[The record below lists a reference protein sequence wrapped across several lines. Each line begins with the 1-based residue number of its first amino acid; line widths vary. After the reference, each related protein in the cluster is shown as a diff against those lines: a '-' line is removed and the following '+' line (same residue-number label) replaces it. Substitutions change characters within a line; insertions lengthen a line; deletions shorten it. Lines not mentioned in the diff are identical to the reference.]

1 MSLPAI
7 VSIVVALV
15 LVASYLLSFLVE
27 ALRRAPEVPAAVPWA
42 PDLKSRWVDVDGTR
56 LRYVEAGEGPPLVLL
71 HTLRT
76 DLDLF
81 QKVIPELRRS
91 FHVYAL
97 DFPGH
102 GFSDIPDAEYS
113 PDLFY
118 RCTVAFLD
126 ELQIRDA
133 VIVGESIGGTIAL
146 LLAARDHPS
155 VGRVVAVNAYD
166 YDRGRGIHRGSAL
179 ARVLFSAMEIPL
191 VGEMLQRYRSY
202 PLFRL
207 VIRGSVHRSDSVPP
221 RYLRAMDDVGNR
233 PGHYRAFLS
242 LVRHFPEWEDMRREY
257 GDIDA
262 PVLLLYGEQ
271 DWSRKDEREANRA
284 SIPGAE
290 LQEIPEAGHLLCL
303 DAPEEWVRAV
313 ESFARGDVA

>member
-1 MSLPAI
+1 MSVPAI
-7 VSIVVALV
+7 VSIVVAVV
-15 LVASYLLSFLVE
+15 LVASYLLSFVVE
-27 ALRRAPEVPAAVPWA
+27 ALRRSPQAPDAPPWA
-42 PDLKSRWVDVDGTR
+42 PDLKYRWVDVDGTR

-91 FHVYAL
+91 FHVYAV

-102 GFSDIPDAEYS
+102 GFSDIPDTEYS

-126 ELQIRDA
+126 ELQIRGAA
-133 VIVGESIGGTIAL
+133 VVGESIGGTIAL

-155 VGRVVAVNAYD
+155 VRRVVAVNAYD
-166 YDRGRGIHRGSAL
+166 YDRGRGIHRGSGL

-207 VIRGSVHRSDSVPP
+207 VIRGSVHRDDSVPP
-221 RYLRAMDDVGNR
+221 SYLRAMNDVGER
-233 PGHYRAFLS
+233 PRHYRAFLS
-242 LVRHFPEWEDMRREY
+242 LVRHFPEWEEMRQEY

-262 PVLLLYGEQ
+262 PVLLLYGEN
-271 DWSRKDEREANRA
+271 DWSRKDEREANGA

-313 ESFARGDVA
+313 EPFARAGRA

>member
-1 MSLPAI
+1 MSLPAT
-7 VSIVVALV
+7 VSIVVAAALV
-15 LVASYLLSFLVE
+15 VSYLLSFVVE
-27 ALRRAPEVPAAVPWA
+27 ALRRAPQVPSTLPWA
-42 PDLKSRWVDVDGTR
+42 PDLAPRWVDVDGIR

-91 FHVYAL
+91 FHVYAVDL
-97 DFPGH
+97 PGH

-118 RCTVAFLD
+118 DCAAGFLD
-126 ELQIRDA
+126 ELNIRDA

-202 PLFRL
+202 PLFGL
-207 VIRGSVHRSDSVPP
+207 VIRGSVHRDDSVPP
-221 RYLRAMDDVGNR
+221 SYLRAMDDVGKR

-242 LVRHFPEWEDMRREY
+242 LVRHFPEWEEMRREY

-262 PVLLLYGEQ
+262 PVLLLYGER

-284 SIPGAE
+284 SISGAE

-303 DAPEEWVRAV
+303 DAPEEWIRAV
-313 ESFARGDVA
+313 EPYARGDVA